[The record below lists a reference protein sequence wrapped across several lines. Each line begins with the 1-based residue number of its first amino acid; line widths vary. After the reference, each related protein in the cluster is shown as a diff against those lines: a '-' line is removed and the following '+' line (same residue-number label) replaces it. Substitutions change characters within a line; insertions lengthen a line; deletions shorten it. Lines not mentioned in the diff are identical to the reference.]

1 MKKEEMTIRELYV
14 TIGEVRVDAR
24 GDSEVAS
31 GERHAI
37 YPFKVS

>member
-1 MKKEEMTIRELYV
+1 MKKEELTIRELYV

-31 GERHAI
+31 SDEACHL
-37 YPFKVS
+37 PF